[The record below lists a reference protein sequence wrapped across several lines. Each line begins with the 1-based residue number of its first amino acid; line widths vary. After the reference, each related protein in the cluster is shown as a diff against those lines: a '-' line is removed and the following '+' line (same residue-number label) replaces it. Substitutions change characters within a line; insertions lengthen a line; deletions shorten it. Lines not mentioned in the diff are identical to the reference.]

1 MINKKTKVVCTLGP
15 ACEKATVL
23 TKMVQAGM
31 NVARLNFS
39 HGNYSQ
45 FEELI
50 KTVRSVAQKMQTPV
64 AIMQDL
70 QGPKIRVGEMPEE
83 GIMLKNGSTIILTI
97 KDIKGTD
104 KIIPIQYKELYK
116 DVKKN
121 DRILL
126 NDGMMEIHVIK
137 IQNKE
142 ITCKVVIGGK
152 LFSHKGINVPTA
164 SISAHPITPKD
175 KKDLVF
181 GLKQNVDFV
190 AMSFVK
196 SAQNIR
202 DLRSMIRRH
211 AGEAKIIAKIER
223 HEAVENLEEIILEA
237 DGVMVARGDLGVEIP
252 PEQVPIIQ
260 KKIIHM
266 ANKHG
271 KPVITAT
278 EMLQSMIENPRATRA
293 EVSDVANAIL
303 DHTDAIMLS
312 NESAVGK
319 FPVQAVLTLSKVAI
333 ATENEIQKHQVFLQ
347 QKVNSKDQPL
357 SYATCEAAARIAEE
371 MNAKLIVAVT
381 LSGFTAEHIAKHRV
395 FIPLL
400 VLTEN
405 PKVEK
410 QMQLVWGATQTFVE
424 PIDFSN
430 HLEQVKKLL
439 LKNRVA
445 KHGDKVVVVS
455 NASKDEKLISTI
467 IL

>member
-1 MINKKTKVVCTLGP
+1 VKV
-15 ACEKATVL
+15 
-23 TKMVQAGM
+23 
-31 NVARLNFS
+31 
-39 HGNYSQ
+39 
-45 FEELI
+45 
-50 KTVRSVAQKMQTPV
+50 QK
-64 AIMQDL
+64 
-70 QGPKIRVGEMPEE
+70 
-83 GIMLKNGSTIILTI
+83 
-97 KDIKGTD
+97 KDI
-104 KIIPIQYKELYK
+104 I
-116 DVKKN
+116 
-121 DRILL
+121 
-126 NDGMMEIHVIK
+126 
-137 IQNKE
+137 
-142 ITCKVVIGGK
+142 CKVIIGGK
-152 LFSHKGINVPTA
+152 LLSHKGINVPTA
-164 SISAHPITPKD
+164 SISAHPITEKD
-175 KKDLVF
+175 TEDLIF
-181 GLKQNVDFV
+181 GLKQDVDFV

-196 SAQNIR
+196 NAQNIR
-202 DLRSMIRRH
+202 DLRSMIRSH

-260 KKIIHM
+260 KRIIHM

-278 EMLQSMIENPRATRA
+278 EMLQSMIENPRASRA

-319 FPVQAVLTLSKVAI
+319 FPGQAVLTLSKVAV
-333 ATENEIQKHQVFLQ
+333 ATENEIQKHRAFLQ
-347 QKVNSKDQPL
+347 QKLSNTDQPL
-357 SYATCEAAARIAEE
+357 SYATCEAAARLAEE

-395 FIPLL
+395 FIPLV

-410 QMQLVWGATQTFVE
+410 QMQIVWGTTQTFVQS
-424 PIDFSN
+424 IDFSN
-430 HLEQVKKLL
+430 HQEQVKKLL
-439 LKNRVA
+439 LKNKMA
-445 KHGDKVVVVS
+445 KRGDKVVVVS

>member
-1 MINKKTKVVCTLGP
+1 MINKKTKIVCTLGP
-15 ACEKATVL
+15 ACEKAAVL

-50 KTVRSVAQKMQTPV
+50 KTVRTVAQKLQNPV

-70 QGPKIRVGEMPEE
+70 QGPKIRVGEMPEN
-83 GIMLKNGSTIILTI
+83 GVILKNGSTIVLTI
-97 KDIKGTD
+97 KDVKGTD
-104 KIIPIQYKELYK
+104 KVVPIQYKELYQ
-116 DVKKN
+116 DVKKG

-126 NDGMMEIHVIK
+126 NDGMMEVHVLK
-137 IQNKE
+137 IQKKE
-142 ITCKVVIGGK
+142 IFCKVIIGGK
-152 LFSHKGINVPTA
+152 LLSHKGINVPTA
-164 SISAHPITPKD
+164 SISAHPITEKD
-175 KKDLVF
+175 TKDLVF

-196 SAQNIR
+196 NAQNIR

-260 KKIIHM
+260 KRIIHM

-319 FPVQAVLTLSKVAI
+319 YPVQAVLTMSKVAA
-333 ATENEIQKHQVFLQ
+333 ATENEIKKHPAFLLH
-347 QKVNSKDQPL
+347 KFNNSDQPL
-357 SYATCEAAARIAEE
+357 SYATCEAAARLAEE
-371 MNAKLIVAVT
+371 MKAKLIVAVT

-395 FIPLL
+395 YIPL
-400 VLTEN
+400 VTLTEN

-410 QMQLVWGATQTFVE
+410 QMQLVWGVMRTFVE
-424 PIDFSN
+424 NIYFTD
-430 HLEQVKKLL
+430 HLKQVKKIL
-439 LKNRVA
+439 LKNRMA

-455 NASKDEKLISTI
+455 NASKEEKLISTI

>member
-15 ACEKATVL
+15 ACEKAAVL

-50 KTVRSVAQKMQTPV
+50 KTVRSVAQKLQTPV

-70 QGPKIRVGEMPEE
+70 QGPKIRVGEMPEN
-83 GIMLKNGSTIILTI
+83 GVILKNGSVIVLTI

-104 KIIPIQYKELYK
+104 KLIPIQYKELYK

-152 LFSHKGINVPTA
+152 LLSHKGINVPTA

-196 SAQNIR
+196 NAQNIR
-202 DLRSMIRRH
+202 DLRSMIRQH

-319 FPVQAVLTLSKVAI
+319 FPVQAVLTLSKVAV

-357 SYATCEAAARIAEE
+357 SYATCEAAARLAEE
-371 MNAKLIVAVT
+371 MKAKLIVAVT

-395 FIPLL
+395 FIPLY